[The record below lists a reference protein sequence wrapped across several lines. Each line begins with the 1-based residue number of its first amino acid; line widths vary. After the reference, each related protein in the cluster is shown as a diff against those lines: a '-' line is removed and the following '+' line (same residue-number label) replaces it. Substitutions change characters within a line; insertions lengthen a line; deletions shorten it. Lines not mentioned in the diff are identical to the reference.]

1 MKLSLLSVLALAS
14 STSAFVASPQSF
26 KVSTSTQ
33 LYERKPFI
41 TGNWKLNPS
50 TKGEAIALAED
61 IASSV
66 TSDSP
71 GDVALFVPYPFIET
85 VQNICG
91 DKITVGAGT
100 SSMIFIY
107 IDYFYNHGNS
117 CDCRNVYT

>member
-14 STSAFVASPQSF
+14 STSAFVASPQSSR
-26 KVSTSTQ
+26 VSTSTQ

-41 TGNWKLNPS
+41 TGNWKLNPN

-71 GDVALFVPYPFIET
+71 GDVALFVPFPFIET

-100 SSMIFIY
+100 L
-107 IDYFYNHGNS
+107 
-117 CDCRNVYT
+117 

>member
-14 STSAFVASPQSF
+14 STSAFVASPQSSR
-26 KVSTSTQ
+26 VSPSTQ

-71 GDVALFVPYPFIET
+71 GDVALFVPFPFIET

-100 SSMIFIY
+100 FYLFSCLFIY
-107 IDYFYNHGNS
+107 NNE
-117 CDCRNVYT
+117 N